1 MSASYDAP
9 VKPTPPLRAVR
20 EFRGMSL
27 RELARKARLDP
38 TFLGRVERGEEGPS
52 IASLERIARVLGE
65 RELADRLK
73 PWVRD
78 RD

>member
-1 MSASYDAP
+1 
-9 VKPTPPLRAVR
+9 
-20 EFRGMSL
+20 MSL
-27 RELARKARLDP
+27 RELARRARLDP
-38 TFLGRVERGEEGPS
+38 TFLGRVERGEEGLS

-65 RELADRLK
+65 RDLADRLR